1 MVRGAAFFIPV
12 KMPIMTSASHPQD
25 GSTARQPIRVQ
36 PGAANYFS
44 HPGALD
50 ELARFFPQQRL
61 FWIGGER
68 ATAAAMPWLPA
79 CVREARSTQAV
90 FRGHCSETNV
100 AALCAQA
107 GDAEVII
114 GVGGGSALD
123 TAKAVAARLS
133 RPFVAIPT
141 IAATCAAWTPL
152 SVWYD
157 DAGRALSFELFA
169 LGSHLVLVEPRILVA
184 APAEYLRAG
193 IGDTLAKW
201 YEARVLCARESAA
214 GASLPLTA
222 RLGLETARQVR
233 DVLLESG
240 PVALTDAAAGQ
251 ATAAFLDVVDAVIA
265 GGGLVGGLGER
276 YTRLAAAHSVHNGL
290 TVLPQ
295 TASVLHGA
303 KVAYGILVQLAL
315 EGREDELQE
324 LTAAYAPLGLP
335 ARLADLGVD
344 VADSEAL
351 AAFIAH
357 TLRPVESIHYLPG
370 RVDAERLKG
379 AILRVEG

>member
-1 MVRGAAFFIPV
+1 MSSQSTQSTQ
-12 KMPIMTSASHPQD
+12 TSPA
-25 GSTARQPIRVQ
+25 GLAARQPIRVQ
-36 PGAANYFS
+36 PGAANYYS
-44 HPGALD
+44 HPGALA

-68 ATAAAMPWLPA
+68 ATAATTPWLPA
-79 CVREARSTQAV
+79 CYRDARSTHAV
-90 FRGHCSETNV
+90 FRGHCSEGNV

-107 GDAEVII
+107 GDAEVIV
-114 GVGGGSALD
+114 GLGGGSALD
-123 TAKAVAARLS
+123 TAKAVAARLA

-157 DAGRALSFELFA
+157 AAGRALSFELFT
-169 LGSHLVLVEPRILVA
+169 LGSHLVLVEPRILAA

-201 YEARVLCARESAA
+201 YEARVLCTRETAV
-214 GASLPLTA
+214 GATLPLTA
-222 RLGLETARQVR
+222 RLGLEAARQVR
-233 DVLLESG
+233 DVLLAAG
-240 PVALTDAAAGQ
+240 PTALADAAAGRLSV
-251 ATAAFLDVVDAVIA
+251 ALVDVIDAVIA

-295 TASVLHGA
+295 TAKVLHGA

-315 EGREDELQE
+315 EGREDELRE
-324 LTAAYAPLGLP
+324 LATAYLPLGLP
-335 ARLADLGVD
+335 RTLADLGAD
-344 VADSEAL
+344 AADSDAL
-351 AAFIAH
+351 TAFIAH
-357 TLRPVESIHYLPG
+357 TLRPGESIHYLPG
-370 RVDAERLKG
+370 TVDAERLRE
-379 AILRVEG
+379 AILRVEGL

>member
-1 MVRGAAFFIPV
+1 
-12 KMPIMTSASHPQD
+12 MPIMTSLATTPD
-25 GSTARQPIRVQ
+25 GLAARQPIRVQ
-36 PGAANYFS
+36 PGAANYYA

-50 ELARFFPQQRL
+50 ALARAFPQQRL

-68 ATAAAMPWLPA
+68 ATAAAAPYLPA
-79 CVREARSTQAV
+79 RYREARSTHAV
-90 FRGHCSETNV
+90 FRGHCSENKV
-100 AALCAQA
+100 AALSAQA
-107 GDAEVII
+107 GAAEVIV

-123 TAKAVAARLS
+123 TAKAVAARLN

-169 LGSHLVLVEPRILVA
+169 LGSHQVLVEPRLLLA

-201 YEARVLCARESAA
+201 YEARVLCARE
-214 GASLPLTA
+214 ASLPLTA

-240 PVALTDAAAGQ
+240 PTALADAAAGRLS
-251 ATAAFLDVVDAVIA
+251 AAFVDVIDAVIA

-295 TASVLHGA
+295 TANVLHGA

-315 EGREDELQE
+315 EGRDDELHE
-324 LTAAYAPLGLP
+324 LAAAYRPLALP
-335 ARLADLGVD
+335 RTLADLGVD
-344 VADSEAL
+344 AADKEAL

-370 RVDAERLKG
+370 TVDAERLRG
-379 AILRVEG
+379 AIERVEGLKPLSAERFR

>member
-1 MVRGAAFFIPV
+1 
-12 KMPIMTSASHPQD
+12 MTSLATTPD
-25 GSTARQPIRVQ
+25 GLAARQPIRVQ
-36 PGAANYFS
+36 PGAANYYA

-50 ELARFFPQQRL
+50 ALARAFPQQRL

-68 ATAAAMPWLPA
+68 ATAAAAPYLPA
-79 CVREARSTQAV
+79 CYREARSTQAV
-90 FRGHCSETNV
+90 FRGHCSESQV
-100 AALCAQA
+100 AALSAQA
-107 GDAEVII
+107 GAADVIV

-123 TAKAVAARLS
+123 TAKAVAARLN

-169 LGSHLVLVEPRILVA
+169 LGSHQVLVEPRLLIA

-201 YEARVLCARESAA
+201 YEARVLCARE
-214 GASLPLTA
+214 ASLPLTA

-240 PVALTDAAAGQ
+240 PTALADAAAGRLS
-251 ATAAFLDVVDAVIA
+251 AAFVDVIDAVIA

-295 TASVLHGA
+295 TANVLHGA

-315 EGREDELQE
+315 EGRDDELHE
-324 LTAAYAPLGLP
+324 LAAAYRPLQLP
-335 ARLADLGVD
+335 RTLADLGVD
-344 VADSEAL
+344 AADSEAL

-370 RVDAERLKG
+370 VVDAERVRG
-379 AILRVEG
+379 AIEQVEGVTLMRA

>member
-1 MVRGAAFFIPV
+1 
-12 KMPIMTSASHPQD
+12 MTSCTPETLRPANELA
-25 GSTARQPIRVQ
+25 GRQPIRVQ

-50 ELARFFPQQRL
+50 ELVRFFPQQRL

-68 ATAAAMPWLPA
+68 ATAAAAPYLPA

-90 FRGHCSETNV
+90 FRGHCSETQV

-107 GDAEVII
+107 GDAEVVI

-157 DAGRALSFELFA
+157 DAGRALSFELFE
-169 LGSHLVLVEPRILVA
+169 LGTHLVLVEPRLQLA
-184 APAEYLRAG
+184 APVDYLRAG

-201 YEARVLCARESAA
+201 YEARVLCARE
-214 GASLPLTA
+214 ASLPLTA
-222 RLGLETARQVR
+222 RLGLETARQLR
-233 DVLLESG
+233 DVLLSDG
-240 PVALTDAAAGQ
+240 PAALADAAAGRLS
-251 ATAAFLDVVDAVIA
+251 AAFIDVVDAVIA

-290 TVLPQ
+290 TVLPE
-295 TASVLHGA
+295 TADVLHGA

-315 EGREDELQE
+315 EGRDEE
-324 LTAAYAPLGLP
+324 LTTLAAAYAPLGLP

-344 VADSEAL
+344 AADAPKI

-370 RVDAERLKG
+370 AMDAERLL
-379 AILRVEG
+379 AAVQRVDALG

>member
-1 MVRGAAFFIPV
+1 M
-12 KMPIMTSASHPQD
+12 
-25 GSTARQPIRVQ
+25 
-36 PGAANYFS
+36 
-44 HPGALD
+44 
-50 ELARFFPQQRL
+50 
-61 FWIGGER
+61 
-68 ATAAAMPWLPA
+68 
-79 CVREARSTQAV
+79 
-90 FRGHCSETNV
+90 

-107 GDAEVII
+107 GDAEVVI

-201 YEARVLCARESAA
+201 YEARVLCARESAVGA
-214 GASLPLTA
+214 GLPLTA

-233 DVLLESG
+233 DVLLASG
-240 PVALTDAAAGQ
+240 PTALADAAAGQ

-295 TASVLHGA
+295 TANVLHGA

-370 RVDAERLKG
+370 TVDAERLKG
-379 AILRVEG
+379 AILRVER

>member
-1 MVRGAAFFIPV
+1 
-12 KMPIMTSASHPQD
+12 MPIMTSLATAPD
-25 GSTARQPIRVQ
+25 GLAARQPIRVQ
-36 PGAANYFS
+36 PGAANYYA

-50 ELARFFPQQRL
+50 ALARAFPQQRL

-68 ATAAAMPWLPA
+68 ATAAAAPYLPA
-79 CVREARSTQAV
+79 CYREARSTHAV
-90 FRGHCSETNV
+90 FRGHCSESQV
-100 AALCAQA
+100 AALSAQA
-107 GDAEVII
+107 GAAEVIV

-123 TAKAVAARLS
+123 TAKAVAARLN

-169 LGSHLVLVEPRILVA
+169 LGSHQVLVEPRLLLA

-201 YEARVLCARESAA
+201 YEARVLCARE
-214 GASLPLTA
+214 ASLPLTA

-240 PVALTDAAAGQ
+240 PTALADAAAGRLS
-251 ATAAFLDVVDAVIA
+251 AAFVDVIDAVIA

-295 TASVLHGA
+295 TANVLHGA

-315 EGREDELQE
+315 EGRDDELHE
-324 LTAAYAPLGLP
+324 LAAAYRPLQLP
-335 ARLADLGVD
+335 RTLADLGVD
-344 VADSEAL
+344 AADKEAL

-370 RVDAERLKG
+370 TVDAERLRG
-379 AILRVEG
+379 AIERVEGLKPLSAERFR

>member
-1 MVRGAAFFIPV
+1 
-12 KMPIMTSASHPQD
+12 MPIMTSLATTPD
-25 GSTARQPIRVQ
+25 GLAARQPIRVQ
-36 PGAANYFS
+36 PGAANYYA

-50 ELARFFPQQRL
+50 ALAQAFPQQRL

-68 ATAAAMPWLPA
+68 ATAAAAPYLPA
-79 CVREARSTQAV
+79 CYREARSTHAV
-90 FRGHCSETNV
+90 FRGHCSESKV
-100 AALCAQA
+100 AALSAQA
-107 GDAEVII
+107 GAAEVIV

-123 TAKAVAARLS
+123 TAKAVAARLN

-169 LGSHLVLVEPRILVA
+169 LGSHQVLVEPRLLIA

-201 YEARVLCARESAA
+201 YEARVLCARE
-214 GASLPLTA
+214 ASLPLTA

-240 PVALTDAAAGQ
+240 PTALADAAAGRLS
-251 ATAAFLDVVDAVIA
+251 AAFVDVIDAVIA

-295 TASVLHGA
+295 TANVLHGA

-315 EGREDELQE
+315 EGRDDELHE
-324 LTAAYAPLGLP
+324 LAAAYRPLQLP
-335 ARLADLGVD
+335 RTLADLGVD
-344 VADSEAL
+344 AADKEAL

-370 RVDAERLKG
+370 TVDAERLRG
-379 AILRVEG
+379 AILRLELV

>member
-1 MVRGAAFFIPV
+1 
-12 KMPIMTSASHPQD
+12 MTSLANTQD
-25 GSTARQPIRVQ
+25 GLAARQPIRVQ

-50 ELARFFPQQRL
+50 ELARAFPQQRL

-68 ATAAAMPWLPA
+68 ATAAAAPYLPA
-79 CVREARSTQAV
+79 CYREARSTHAV
-90 FRGHCSETNV
+90 FRGHCSESQV
-100 AALCAQA
+100 AALSAQA
-107 GDAEVII
+107 GVAEVIV

-123 TAKAVAARLS
+123 TAKAVAARLT

-169 LGSHLVLVEPRILVA
+169 LGSHQVLVEPRLLIA

-201 YEARVLCARESAA
+201 YEARVLCAREAA
-214 GASLPLTA
+214 VGATLPLTA

-233 DVLLESG
+233 DVLLASG
-240 PVALTDAAAGQ
+240 PAALADAAAGRLSV
-251 ATAAFLDVVDAVIA
+251 AFVDVIDAVIA

-295 TASVLHGA
+295 TAKVLHGA

-315 EGREDELQE
+315 EGRDDELQE
-324 LTAAYAPLGLP
+324 LAAAYLPLGLP
-335 ARLADLGVD
+335 RTLADLGVD
-344 VADSEAL
+344 AADVNAL

-370 RVDAERLKG
+370 AVDAERLKG
-379 AILRVEG
+379 AIERVEKG

>member
-1 MVRGAAFFIPV
+1 
-12 KMPIMTSASHPQD
+12 MPIMTSLATAPD
-25 GSTARQPIRVQ
+25 GLAARQPIRVQ
-36 PGAANYFS
+36 PGAANYYA

-50 ELARFFPQQRL
+50 ALARAFPQQRL

-68 ATAAAMPWLPA
+68 ATAAAAPYLPA
-79 CVREARSTQAV
+79 CYREARSTHAV
-90 FRGHCSETNV
+90 FRGHCSESKV
-100 AALCAQA
+100 AALSAQA
-107 GDAEVII
+107 GAAEVIV

-123 TAKAVAARLS
+123 TAKAVAARLN

-169 LGSHLVLVEPRILVA
+169 LGSHQVLVEPRLLLV

-201 YEARVLCARESAA
+201 YEARVLCAREAA
-214 GASLPLTA
+214 MGASLPLTA

-240 PVALTDAAAGQ
+240 PTALADAAAGRLS
-251 ATAAFLDVVDAVIA
+251 AAFVDVIDAVIA

-295 TASVLHGA
+295 TANVLHGA

-315 EGREDELQE
+315 EGRDDELHE
-324 LTAAYAPLGLP
+324 LAAAYRPLQLP
-335 ARLADLGVD
+335 RTLADLGVD
-344 VADSEAL
+344 TADKEAL
-351 AAFIAH
+351 AVFIAH

-370 RVDAERLKG
+370 TVDAERLRG
-379 AILRVEG
+379 AIERVEEL

>member
-1 MVRGAAFFIPV
+1 
-12 KMPIMTSASHPQD
+12 MPIMTSLATTPD
-25 GSTARQPIRVQ
+25 GLAARQPIRVQ
-36 PGAANYFS
+36 PGAANYYA

-50 ELARFFPQQRL
+50 ALAQAFPQQRL

-68 ATAAAMPWLPA
+68 ATAAAAPYLPA
-79 CVREARSTQAV
+79 CYREARSTHAV
-90 FRGHCSETNV
+90 FRGHCSESQV
-100 AALCAQA
+100 AALSAQA
-107 GDAEVII
+107 GAAEVIV

-123 TAKAVAARLS
+123 TAKAVAARLN

-169 LGSHLVLVEPRILVA
+169 LGSHQVLVEPRLLLA

-201 YEARVLCARESAA
+201 YEARVLCARE
-214 GASLPLTA
+214 ASLPLTA

-240 PVALTDAAAGQ
+240 PTALADAAAGRLS
-251 ATAAFLDVVDAVIA
+251 AAFVDVIDAVIA

-295 TASVLHGA
+295 TANVLHGA

-315 EGREDELQE
+315 EGRDDELHE
-324 LTAAYAPLGLP
+324 LAAAYRPLQLP
-335 ARLADLGVD
+335 RTLADLGVD
-344 VADSEAL
+344 TADKEAL
-351 AAFIAH
+351 AVFIAH

-370 RVDAERLKG
+370 VVDAERLLG
-379 AILRVEG
+379 AILRGEGGVWSD

>member
-1 MVRGAAFFIPV
+1 
-12 KMPIMTSASHPQD
+12 MPIMTSLATTPD
-25 GSTARQPIRVQ
+25 GLAARQPIRVQ
-36 PGAANYFS
+36 PGAANYYA

-50 ELARFFPQQRL
+50 ALARAFPQQRL

-68 ATAAAMPWLPA
+68 ATAAAAPYLPA
-79 CVREARSTQAV
+79 CYREARSTHAV
-90 FRGHCSETNV
+90 FRGHCSESKV
-100 AALCAQA
+100 AALSAQA
-107 GDAEVII
+107 GAAEVIV

-123 TAKAVAARLS
+123 TAKAVAARLN

-169 LGSHLVLVEPRILVA
+169 LGSHQVLVEPRLLIA

-201 YEARVLCARESAA
+201 YEARVLCAREAA
-214 GASLPLTA
+214 MGASLPLTA

-240 PVALTDAAAGQ
+240 PTALADAAAGRLS
-251 ATAAFLDVVDAVIA
+251 AAFVDVIDAVIA

-295 TASVLHGA
+295 TANVLHGA

-315 EGREDELQE
+315 EGRDDELHE
-324 LTAAYAPLGLP
+324 LAAAYRPLQLP
-335 ARLADLGVD
+335 RTLADLCVD
-344 VADSEAL
+344 AADSEAL

-370 RVDAERLKG
+370 TVDAERLRG
-379 AILRVEG
+379 AIERVEGL